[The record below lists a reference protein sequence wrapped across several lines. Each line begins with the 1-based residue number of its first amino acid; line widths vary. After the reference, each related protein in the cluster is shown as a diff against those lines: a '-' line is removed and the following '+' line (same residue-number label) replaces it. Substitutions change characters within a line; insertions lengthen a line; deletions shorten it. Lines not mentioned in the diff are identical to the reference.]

1 MSLWENVSLD
11 PSMACEHYA
20 NEVRS
25 RLTFK
30 FLSILIKIRCFKGL
44 KLKDITSKKARSP
57 KMRTFEQCKF
67 SLDVDFVWILQKR
80 KSLKYGN
87 G

>member
-11 PSMACEHYA
+11 PSMGCKHYA

-25 RLTFK
+25 RLSFK
-30 FLSILIKIRCFKGL
+30 FLSILVKIRCFKGL
-44 KLKDITSKKARSP
+44 NKDRPLKNARLP
-57 KMRTFEQCKF
+57 TMRTLEQRKF
-67 SLDVDFVWILQKR
+67 SLDADFVWILQKR
-80 KSLKYGN
+80 WSLKYGN